1 MATLLEIKDMCLDY
15 GAVRALDG
23 VSLTV
28 GENEIVAV
36 LGANGAGKTS
46 LLKAIS
52 SLKKPSSGT
61 ILFEGKDLASIPAYT
76 LAARGI
82 AHVPE
87 GRHVFA
93 TLSVKEN
100 ILLGKYGV
108 RRAREKSKQADME
121 ERVYNLFPIL
131 KERRKQLA
139 GTLSG
144 GEQQM
149 LAIGRAIVSSPSL
162 LLLDEP
168 SLGLAPIIVQEIFA
182 LIKKIHDEEKVAILL
197 VEQNA
202 RKALKAASRA
212 YILELGKIVIT
223 GNSADLAVD
232 PRIQAAYL
240 GGKEC
245 T

>member
-61 ILFEGKDLASIPAYT
+61 ILFEGQDLASIPAYT